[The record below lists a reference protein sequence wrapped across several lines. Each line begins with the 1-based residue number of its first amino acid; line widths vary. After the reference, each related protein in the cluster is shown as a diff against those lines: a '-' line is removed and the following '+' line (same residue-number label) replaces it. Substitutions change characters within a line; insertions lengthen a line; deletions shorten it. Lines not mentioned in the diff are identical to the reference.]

1 MRPICTGAAVA
12 MLLILL
18 PRWAMA
24 QELRVDVSA
33 DTVTVGERFRIT
45 VAADHDFAAPATF
58 PDPTVSDSLTFGD
71 LEVIQRIGSG
81 TASIGG
87 GRVDS
92 VIYEVTTFAL
102 DTAVVAPV
110 PVLFTAGEDTF
121 TVRTDSAFVPVASL
135 VPPDAEDVRD
145 LAPLVEFPVS
155 IWRYA
160 LAAAAILL
168 LAAVIAF
175 LLWRHR
181 RRKRESAPPPPP
193 EPPIPPDVEALQ
205 RLDALETMDI
215 STRDAVK
222 PFYVELSDTLR
233 TYVSRRLDVH
243 ALERTTG
250 ELVSDLY
257 GRSIPDEETT
267 GRIRNILVQS
277 DYVKFADAEPPTE
290 ESRRLLSSTRSVV
303 ETIERQSRPAADPE
317 AVLAHGPQSPESDPD
332 PHRPRTEHEAS

>member
-1 MRPICTGAAVA
+1 MRPIRTAAVLA
-12 MLLILL
+12 MLLLLL
-18 PRWAMA
+18 PRWAAA

-58 PDPTVSDSLTFGD
+58 PDPTISDSLVFGD
-71 LEVIQRIGSG
+71 VEVIRRIGSG
-81 TASIGG
+81 TASTES

-92 VIYEVTTFAL
+92 VTYEVTTFAL
-102 DTAVVAPV
+102 DTALVAPV
-110 PVLFTAGEDTF
+110 PILFTAGEDTF
-121 TVRTDSAFVPVASL
+121 TVRTDAALVPVASL

-155 IWRYA
+155 IWRYV

-193 EPPIPPDVEALQ
+193 EPPIPPDVEAFQ
-205 RLDALETMDI
+205 RLDALETTDI

-222 PFYVELSDTLR
+222 LFYVELSDTLR
-233 TYVSRRLDVH
+233 TYLSRRLDVH

-250 ELVSDLY
+250 ELVSELR
-257 GRSIPDEETT
+257 GRSTPDEETT

-277 DYVKFADAEPPTE
+277 DYVKFADAEPAAE
-290 ESRRLLSSTRSVV
+290 ESRRLLSSTRNVV
-303 ETIERQSRPAADPE
+303 ETIERQFRPAADPE
-317 AVLAHGPQSPESDPD
+317 TVLAQGPESPESDPV
-332 PHRPRTEHEAS
+332 PNRPRTEHEAS